1 MFHSFSVAL
10 GKRLPRLF
18 QKSKAVNVPH
28 STGRSESTEVGR
40 LALAQHTEGAQTA
53 TSSARGHATGAGGR
67 GQGPWPGP
75 YMLVAVGRSGDQVVT
90 GPLRL
95 SSQAGMLAGEASQCC
110 RIREPSPCH
119 VRPRATSGMCPNH
132 FACEESG
139 LFLGLE
145 THVLFLTT
153 NLTLFS
159 LLFLHN

>member
-18 QKSKAVNVPH
+18 QKRKAVKVPH

-53 TSSARGHATGAGGR
+53 TGRLGDMQLAQGAGGR
-67 GQGPWPGP
+67 GPGLGFTCWWPWG
-75 YMLVAVGRSGDQVVT
+75 GQVT

-95 SSQAGMLAGEASQCC
+95 SSQAGMLAGEVSLCC

-119 VRPRATSGMCPNH
+119 VRPRTTSGMCSYH

-145 THVLFLTT
+145 THVLFVTT